1 MLRKECF
8 MVRAGR
14 KTESGS
20 YRAQEENPGRNPG
33 GHSCGVKS
41 CPCVGRNSDPQDQQ
55 LLQQVVETENMHKAW
70 AKVKSNKGAAG
81 VDGRDIEETLVYLRK
96 NWPTIRKKILEG
108 TYQPQPVLRVT
119 IPKPGGGVRQLGIPT
134 LLDRLIQQ
142 AIAQVLAPFFEPHFS
157 ESSYGFRPG
166 RNAHEAVKKARDYQK
181 EGKRWVVDMDLKQF
195 FDEVDHDILMSRI
208 GRKVKDKNL
217 KRFINA
223 ILKAGIQERENILSS
238 DRGTPQGGPLSP
250 LLSNIILDDLDK
262 ELEKR
267 GHSFVRY
274 ADDCNIYV
282 RSSKAGERV
291 MQSLTKFVEEKLK
304 LKVNREKSAVDRP
317 WKRTFLGFSFT
328 AEKKNPRIRIPA
340 KSIKGVKGNLKTLF
354 RRGRGR
360 NLKRFIQE
368 DLNPVLRGWLNY
380 FKLGEVKSY
389 ADEIDMWIRHHLRC
403 NIWRQ
408 WKRTYT
414 RYKGLRGR
422 GLGKQRSWCSSQ
434 NGRGPWWNSGATHMN
449 EAFKKSYFDG
459 LGLYS
464 LVNELE
470 RVRKVSI

>member
-1 MLRKECF
+1 
-8 MVRAGR
+8 
-14 KTESGS
+14 
-20 YRAQEENPGRNPG
+20 
-33 GHSCGVKS
+33 
-41 CPCVGRNSDPQDQQ
+41 VGRNSDPQDQQ

-317 WKRTFLGFSFT
+317 WKRIFLGFSFT